1 MVDIEYLKTRYF
13 YLDEPVKYKL
23 KDNEINIYPIQ
34 LKDSEFFLS
43 SVGILTVD
51 KNSNSSIEIIQMSY
65 LKFIVVI
72 LFQDEVNIQ
81 KLLNIL
87 ILCLKLKKP
96 QIITEDEK
104 FYIIDKELGIKINQ
118 KEFDDIKRIILYQ
131 NFPGYDDE
139 YIDPNFKKNMDEKDQ
154 LRNKGLISPNLERK
168 IAIITSHTGL
178 SKKEQLDM
186 TYRSHS
192 ILFAEVY
199 EEIKYNVIMP
209 IAIYSGQADKFD
221 NWIFKKKKGKFDDY
235 VVNVD
240 EYKKSMGNN
249 STIKQTSNTFYGDNM
264 DVAFNNFYKE

>member
-1 MVDIEYLKTRYF
+1 
-13 YLDEPVKYKL
+13 
-23 KDNEINIYPIQ
+23 
-34 LKDSEFFLS
+34 
-43 SVGILTVD
+43 
-51 KNSNSSIEIIQMSY
+51 
-65 LKFIVVI
+65 
-72 LFQDEVNIQ
+72 
-81 KLLNIL
+81 
-87 ILCLKLKKP
+87 
-96 QIITEDEK
+96 
-104 FYIIDKELGIKINQ
+104 
-118 KEFDDIKRIILYQ
+118 
-131 NFPGYDDE
+131 
-139 YIDPNFKKNMDEKDQ
+139 MD
-154 LRNKGLISPNLERK
+154 KGLISPNLERK

-209 IAIYSGQADKFD
+209 VAIYSGQADKFD

-249 STIKQTSNTFYGDNM
+249 STIKQTSNTSYGDNM